1 MLPPVI
7 ARLTVAVDTLAS
19 LATSTMVGCFSLIAF
34 PPDCPD
40 GCAAFPGF
48 SVSSCI
54 IIARPSVDFN
64 RKM

>member
-7 ARLTVAVDTLAS
+7 ARLTVAMDTPAS

-40 GCAAFPGF
+40 RCAAFPGF
-48 SVSSCI
+48 SVSSSI
-54 IIARPSVDFN
+54 IIARLYVDFN
-64 RKM
+64 RRM